1 MRYVST
7 RGAADPVEFETVL
20 LSGTAPD
27 GGLYVPETWPV
38 LPNLNELRGLPYHEV
53 AAAVMGLFTGEA
65 FPDLDDL
72 AKAAYGGFSHPDVA
86 PLRPL
91 KENEWLLELF
101 WGPTLSFKDYALQ
114 LIGRMVEAL
123 LERRGDRITFVAAT
137 SGDTGSAAIEA
148 VRGLPNVDIVVLHPA
163 GRVSEVQR
171 RQMTTVSDDNVLN
184 LAVDGTFDDCQDIVK
199 HIFAVPPGG
208 VKVGAVNSINWARIA
223 AQVAYH
229 VSAMVRIPS
238 DLPVAVAIPTGN
250 FGNVYAAYVARA
262 MGAPIGQLLVGCNQ
276 NHGLTTLIQ
285 SGRLPIDDVV
295 PTVAPA
301 MDIQVPSNL
310 ERLLFDLFNRD
321 GAALDRAMAGLRS
334 KGDLA
339 LSGDQFTWLSLAFAS
354 VWLSDGAVGRAIQ
367 AIYDERELIVDPHT
381 AIGLT
386 AGRAARRG
394 VGPTVAVA
402 TAHPAKF
409 PDTVADAIGVRPPLP
424 STHAGLM
431 DLPERIEAI
440 AADVDAVTERVERFA
455 SRWE

>member
-1 MRYVST
+1 MRYIST
-7 RGAADPVEFETVL
+7 RGAAEPVEFDAVL

-27 GGLYVPETWPV
+27 GGLYVPETWPELPDMDV
-38 LPNLNELRGLPYHEV
+38 LRPLSYPEV
-53 AAAVMGLFTGEA
+53 VTAVLEPFVGDA
-65 FPDLDDL
+65 FPDLPDL
-72 AKAAYGGFSHPDVA
+72 AHAAYAGFRHPDVA
-86 PLRPL
+86 PLRPVRPD
-91 KENEWLLELF
+91 EWLLELF

-114 LIGRMVEAL
+114 LVGTLVESL
-123 LERRGDRITFVAAT
+123 LERRGDRVTFVAAT

-163 GRVSEVQR
+163 GRISDVQR
-171 RQMTTVSDDNVLN
+171 RQMTTVADRNVLN

-199 HIFAVPPGG
+199 DIFARPPGG
-208 VKVGAVNSINWARIA
+208 VAVAAVNSINWARIA

-229 VSAMVRIPS
+229 VSAVARIPS
-238 DLPVAVAIPTGN
+238 DLPVAVAVPTGN
-250 FGNVYAAYVARA
+250 FGNVYAAYVAQA

-285 SGRLPIDDVV
+285 SGHLPIDDVV
-295 PTVAPA
+295 ATAAPA

-321 GAALDRAMAGLRS
+321 GAALDRAMQSLRA

-339 LSGDQFTWLSLAFAS
+339 LSGDQFTWLSLTFAS
-354 VWLSDGAVGRAIQ
+354 VWLSDGAIGRAIQ

-386 AGRAARRG
+386 AARAARRG
-394 VGPTVAVA
+394 VGPTVAVS

-409 PDTVADAIGVRPPLP
+409 PDTVAAAIGVRPSLP
-424 STHAGLM
+424 ESHAGLLS
-431 DLPERIEAI
+431 LPESFETV
-440 AADVDAVTERVERFA
+440 AADPESIRDRVEAFA
-455 SRWE
+455 DRRE

>member
-1 MRYVST
+1 MQYVST
-7 RGAADPVEFETVL
+7 RGQADPVGFEEVL

-27 GGLYVPETWPV
+27 GGLYVPEEWPD
-38 LPNLNELRGLPYHEV
+38 LPDVGDLGGMAYHEL
-53 AAAVMGLFTGEA
+53 AAQIMGLFAGDA
-65 FPDLDDL
+65 FPNLDEL
-72 AKAAYGGFSHPDVA
+72 AHSAYQSFRHPDVA

-91 KENEWLLELF
+91 GQDEWLLELF

-114 LIGRMVEAL
+114 LVGAMVEDL
-123 LERRGDRITFVAAT
+123 VERRDQRLTFVAAT

-148 VRGLPNVDIVVLHPA
+148 VRGLLNVDIVVLHPA
-163 GRVSEVQR
+163 GRGSDVQR
-171 RQMTTVSDDNVLN
+171 RQMTTVDDANVLN

-199 HIFAVPPGG
+199 AIFADPPDG

-223 AQVAYH
+223 AQVVYH
-229 VSAMVRIPS
+229 VSAIARIPS
-238 DLPVAVAIPTGN
+238 DLPVAVAVPTGN

-285 SGRLPIDDVV
+285 TGRLPIDEVV
-295 PTVAPA
+295 STVAPA
-301 MDIQVPSNL
+301 MDIQIPSNL

-321 GAALDRAMAGLRS
+321 GDSLGRAMAQLRS
-334 KGDLA
+334 KGEMS

-367 AIYDERELIVDPHT
+367 AFYDERELVVDPHT

-394 VGPTVAVA
+394 SGPTVAVA

-409 PDTVADAIGVRPPLP
+409 PGTIGESIGVRPPLP
-424 STHAGLM
+424 ESHR
-431 DLPERIEAI
+431 DLLDKP
-440 AADVDAVTERVERFA
+440 ERVESFDPDVSLITERIAEFA
-455 SRWE
+455 TARE

>member
-1 MRYVST
+1 MKYVST
-7 RGAADPVEFETVL
+7 RGGSDPTSFEDVL
-20 LSGTAPD
+20 LRGTAPD
-27 GGLYVPETWPV
+27 GGLYVPESWPD
-38 LPNLNELRGLPYHEV
+38 LPDMDSLRTAPYHEV
-53 AAAVMGLFTGEA
+53 AATVMRLFTGDA
-65 FPDLDDL
+65 FPDIDTL
-72 AKAAYGGFSHPDVA
+72 ANDAYRGFGHPDVA

-91 KENEWLLELF
+91 GPDEWLLELF

-114 LIGRMVEAL
+114 LVGRMVASL
-123 LERRGDRITFVAAT
+123 LAERGTRLTFVAAT

-148 VRGLPNVDIVVLHPA
+148 LRGIDSVDVVILHPA

-171 RQMTTVSDDNVLN
+171 RQMTTVADENVLN

-199 HIFAVPPGG
+199 AIFGEPPAG
-208 VKVGAVNSINWARIA
+208 VDVGAVNSINWARIA

-229 VSAMVRIPS
+229 VSAVARVPS
-238 DLPVAVAIPTGN
+238 DLPVAVAVPTGN

-285 SGRLPIDDVV
+285 SGRLPLGDVV

-321 GAALDRAMAGLRS
+321 GSALARAMADMRS
-334 KGDLA
+334 RGELV
-339 LSGDQFTWLSLAFAS
+339 LSGEQFTWLSLAFSS
-354 VWLSDGAVGRAIQ
+354 VWLSDGAIERAI
-367 AIYDERELIVDPHT
+367 AAAYDQREIILDPHS

-386 AGRAARRG
+386 AARAARRG
-394 VGPTVAVA
+394 TGPTVAVS

-409 PDTVADAIGVRPPLP
+409 PDTVARAIGVRPALP
-424 STHAGLM
+424 KGHTDLY
-431 DLPERIEAI
+431 DLPEHFESVP
-440 AADVDAVTERVERFA
+440 ADPDLIRSRVWSFAERRE
-455 SRWE
+455 